1 MFVPRIVL
9 AFGLLACCAAYVP
22 AQNTDAVKQNS
33 RQGAE
38 TVETTTSET
47 IIPAKTEKDATQVP
61 NVPVKYAYEFN
72 QPDFYISHIVIEHDA
87 SGKGTITFKRRQE
100 TEPFTEPLQLSSA
113 ALSRVSAN
121 WEALNFLTSQE
132 SYQAPKQ
139 FPHLGTMQLRMK
151 RGTAERTA
159 EFNWTE
165 NKQIS
170 ALVDEY
176 RRIGDQAIFIFDITV
191 ARENQ
196 PLEAPKIIDRLD
208 LMLARNGI
216 SDAQQ
221 LVPLLQDLTTDERIP
236 LMARNHIDRLLKKI
250 NKPKK

>member
-1 MFVPRIVL
+1 MVLRRIVL
-9 AFGLLACCAAYVP
+9 AFVLLFCLPAFLS
-22 AQNTDAVKQNS
+22 AQNKDAVKQNN
-33 RQGAE
+33 REAGD
-38 TVETTTSET
+38 TVEVAPRIEAEKNAGQTSTST
-47 IIPAKTEKDATQVP
+47 I
-61 NVPVKYAYEFN
+61 KYTYEFA
-72 QPDFYISHIVIEHDA
+72 QPDFYISHIVIAHDA
-87 SGKGTITFKRRQE
+87 TGKGTMSFKRRNE
-100 TEPFTEPLQLSSA
+100 AESFTEPLQLSSA

-121 WEALNFLTSQE
+121 WAALDFLNSQE

-139 FPHLGTMQLRMK
+139 FPHLGTMHLSMK
-151 RGTAERTA
+151 RGASERTA

-170 ALVDEY
+170 ALVGEY

-208 LMLARNGI
+208 IMLARNGI

-221 LVPLLQDLTTDERIP
+221 LVPLLQDLTNDERIP
-236 LMARNHIDRLLKKI
+236 LMARNHVDRLLKKI
-250 NKPKK
+250 NKSRKND